1 MPKLIIKKT
10 NSKDETNIVKT
21 VCNYLTN
28 DKTVHAKNVNTKIK
42 DTVIINCMNREGV
55 EKIEKNLKSSL
66 NENFKVEIDQINKP
80 TMKVIGIDKQF
91 TTKEEEEADINRRN
105 FSNMDEKCKVL
116 HIFTNQKSNSAIV
129 EITSSIYKHIKENR
143 SELLIGYQNCRAYDI
158 INTNPCNKC
167 AGYGHGGKKCINKVM
182 CYTCGGPHEARKC
195 NSEICDYKTVT
206 IAIKNIKQ
214 IIM

>member
-28 DKTVHAKNVNTKIK
+28 DKTVQTKNVNTKIK
-42 DTVIINCMNREGV
+42 DTVIINCMNIESV
-55 EKIEKNLKSSL
+55 EKIEKKLKSSL
-66 NENFKVEIDQINKP
+66 NEKFEVEIEQINKP

-91 TTKEEEEADINRRN
+91 TTKEEVEADINQRN

-116 HIFTNQKSNSAIV
+116 HIFTNQKSNNAII

-143 SELLIGYQNCRAYDI
+143 SKLLIGYQNCRAYDF

-167 AGYGHGGKKCINKVM
+167 VGYRHGGKTCILQ
-182 CYTCGGPHEARKC
+182 T
-195 NSEICDYKTVT
+195 YKDTISTLFFTVLCL
-206 IAIKNIKQ
+206 
-214 IIM
+214 MV